1 MSSNPRNAVNLS
13 DLAPRIASAVVMA
26 ALALGTAWFGDRVYI
41 IFWLAVSAAIFW
53 EWTQIVAPDA
63 RLKLAIGAVALAA
76 IAPAIAGGAILY
88 AVLILAVAMGLIA
101 GLQSTRRLWHTLGLF
116 YAASLLMAAIML
128 RFSFPLGLPAIFWL
142 FAVVWGTDVM
152 AYFGGR
158 FIGGPKLWPR
168 VSPSKTW
175 SGFLTGIFSGALL
188 GLLIGAQVDM
198 PVWPIFVLGLVTGAV
213 AQGGDLL
220 ESSFKRHF
228 GVKDA
233 SNLIPGHGGF
243 MDRLDGFLAAAV
255 FACIFG
261 AFRAGIF
268 DPANGLLAW

>member
-1 MSSNPRNAVNLS
+1 VSSNPRKAVNLS

-26 ALALGTAWFGDRVYI
+26 DGRLDRSI
-41 IFWLAVSAAIFW
+41 EMPAAKPSMCAF
-53 EWTQIVAPDA
+53 
-63 RLKLAIGAVALAA
+63 
-76 IAPAIAGGAILY
+76 
-88 AVLILAVAMGLIA
+88 
-101 GLQSTRRLWHTLGLF
+101 
-116 YAASLLMAAIML
+116 
-128 RFSFPLGLPAIFWL
+128 
-142 FAVVWGTDVM
+142 
-152 AYFGGR
+152 
-158 FIGGPKLWPR
+158 GGPKLWPR

-175 SGFLTGIFSGALL
+175 SGFLTGIISGALL

-198 PVWPIFVLGLVTGAV
+198 PVWPIFLLGLATGAV

-228 GVKDA
+228 GVKDT
-233 SNLIPGHGGF
+233 SNLIPGHGGL
-243 MDRLDGFLAAAV
+243 MDRLDGFIAAAV

>member
-63 RLKLAIGAVALAA
+63 RLKFAIGAVALAA

-88 AVLILAVAMGLIA
+88 AVLILAVAMGLLA
-101 GLQSTRRLWHTLGLF
+101 GLPSTRRLWHTLGLL
-116 YAASLLMAAIML
+116 YAASLLMATIML

-198 PVWPIFVLGLVTGAV
+198 PVWPIFLLGLVTGAV

>member
-1 MSSNPRNAVNLS
+1 MKSPSGSAVNLS
-13 DLAPRIASAVVMA
+13 DLVPRVASAVVMA
-26 ALALGTAWFGDRVYI
+26 ALAVGTAWYGDRIYI
-41 IFWLAVSAAIFW
+41 LFWLAISAAIFW
-53 EWTQIVAPDA
+53 EWCHIVAPQE
-63 RLKLAIGAVALAA
+63 RLKFGIGAVALSA
-76 IAPAIAGGAILY
+76 IAPTVAAGALLY
-88 AVLILAVAMGLIA
+88 ASGILAAALLLLLAIPSPARTWLTA
-101 GLQSTRRLWHTLGLF
+101 GLL
-116 YAASLLMAAIML
+116 YAASLLMAAILL

-158 FIGGPKLWPR
+158 LIGGPKLWPR

-175 SGFLTGIFSGALL
+175 SGFVTGIVSGASL
-188 GLLIGAQVDM
+188 GLLIGAQADM
-198 PVWPIFVLGLVTGAV
+198 PVWPIFLLGLFTGAV
-213 AQGGDLL
+213 AQAGDLL

-255 FACIFG
+255 FATIFG
-261 AFRAGIF
+261 AWRAGIF

>member
-63 RLKLAIGAVALAA
+63 RLKFAIGAVALAA

-88 AVLILAVAMGLIA
+88 AVLILAVAMGLLA
-101 GLQSTRRLWHTLGLF
+101 GLPSTRRLWHTLGLL
-116 YAASLLMAAIML
+116 YAASLLMATIML

-198 PVWPIFVLGLVTGAV
+198 PVWPIFLLGLVTGAV

-261 AFRAGIF
+261 ALRAGIF